1 MRNCGTSGLQP
12 EWFGNFP
19 NNIIE
24 AFPVHLAVVNQ
35 NWTMGH
41 NVVIDGYNTDEYFH
55 LNFGWGG
62 TYNGWYLL
70 PDEIPYGLT
79 VIEGAI
85 VDIFPAGVSACV
97 GK

>member
-1 MRNCGTSGLQP
+1 
-12 EWFGNFP
+12 
-19 NNIIE
+19 
-24 AFPVHLAVVNQ
+24 
-35 NWTMGH
+35 MGH